1 MPEVTAAVLVCEYLF
16 TVVKVKDRQ
25 SVQVVRKK
33 TFFSQNFLSAFI
45 LTIMVQHG
53 KVYF

>member
-25 SVQVVRKK
+25 SVEVVRKRK
-33 TFFSQNFLSAFI
+33 FFRQNFLSSFTVT
-45 LTIMVQHG
+45 LMVQHD

>member
-1 MPEVTAAVLVCEYLF
+1 MPAVTAAELVCEYLF
-16 TVVKVKDRQ
+16 ALVKIKDGP
-25 SVQVVRKK
+25 SVQVVRKR
-33 TFFSQNFLSAFI
+33 TFFTHDFLSLFI

>member
-1 MPEVTAAVLVCEYLF
+1 MPAVTASELAGEYLF
-16 TVVKVKDRQ
+16 ALVKIKDGP
-25 SVQVVRKK
+25 SVQFVMKR
-33 TFFSQNFLSAFI
+33 TFFTYDFLPSFI